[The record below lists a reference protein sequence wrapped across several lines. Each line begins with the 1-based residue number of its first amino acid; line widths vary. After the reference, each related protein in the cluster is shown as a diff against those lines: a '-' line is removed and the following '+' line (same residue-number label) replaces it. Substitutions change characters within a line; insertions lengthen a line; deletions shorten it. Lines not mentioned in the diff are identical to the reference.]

1 MKSMGRITV
10 VVALVGLLAACLCLG
25 SASTVAYAA
34 TPGATITTSSPSFCP
49 VLADYIAKIQAL
61 NPGPVR
67 DFVLGVA
74 VRIYGKYCS
83 G

>member
-1 MKSMGRITV
+1 MKSMGRITATV
-10 VVALVGLLAACLCLG
+10 VLLGLLAACLCLG

-34 TPGATITTSSPSFCP
+34 TPGATITSSPSFCP